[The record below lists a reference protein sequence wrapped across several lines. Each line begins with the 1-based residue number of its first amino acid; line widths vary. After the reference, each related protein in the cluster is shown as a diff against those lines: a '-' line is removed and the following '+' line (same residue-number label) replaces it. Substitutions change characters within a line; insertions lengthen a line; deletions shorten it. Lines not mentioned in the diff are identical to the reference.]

1 MSQRIHR
8 SCRESIRKN
17 LTREERWEG
26 DDKGLIGC
34 WELGRELREKNPELA
49 ERAENGELPVLVWKG
64 GVAKKIKKKGKY
76 GSLYYLAE
84 WQGLRGED
92 LNIDLS
98 EETEIICSKTGM
110 KVIYTSD
117 VEKYAD
123 DMGEGTDS
131 IELGIDR

>member
-1 MSQRIHR
+1 MSQRIFR
-8 SCRESIRKN
+8 SCREPIRKR
-17 LTREERWEG
+17 LSWEERWEG
-26 DDKGLIGC
+26 DDKGFILC
-34 WELGRELREKNPELA
+34 WELGRELRGKQPELA

-98 EETEIICSKTGM
+98 KEPEIICSKTGM
-110 KVIYTSD
+110 KVIFTSD
-117 VEKYAD
+117 VEKYAND
-123 DMGEGTDS
+123 IDE
-131 IELGIDR
+131 GIDKSIDE